1 MADIRKIII
10 DINVNN
16 NSDNSEDENNTDESK
31 TSIKKDAKL
40 AINAIF
46 HPLKVLQESTVG
58 KNVLVNQVFESAK
71 NNLKTIILYQL
82 NRQFNLD
89 EDYKAQMTMNNT
101 LNIIGGITGMVGS
114 TATGALLG
122 LKYGPVGAVVGATIG
137 LASNLVTSA
146 IQYYQKKDQENL
158 RLTQIRH
165 DATFN
170 QMRLGLIDGGRGTE
184 N

>member
-1 MADIRKIII
+1 M
-10 DINVNN
+10 
-16 NSDNSEDENNTDESK
+16 
-31 TSIKKDAKL
+31 
-40 AINAIF
+40 
-46 HPLKVLQESTVG
+46 
-58 KNVLVNQVFESAK
+58 FESAK